1 MTLKKYE
8 KSSKKKSGVS
18 LESSPKPGEKSLKNG
33 HIQRTCWDIFFFLG
47 QKKSGPS
54 PFAPEISWVAFAP
67 SEPVAPK
74 RLVGIHCS
82 VIEMGTAWDFAHC
95 LTVEVPNSM
104 HPGGEKP
111 AFRSERSA
119 ATTTKHTVQQAKTS
133 AQGWGNW
140 QHGADLKL
148 SSFNW
153 SWLYLQEWIFLPTR
167 PSLMMSSMMFANYG
181 KMPVWM
187 FHREK
192 ARRLPVLFRWNWIL
206 SDLHEES

>member
-1 MTLKKYE
+1 M
-8 KSSKKKSGVS
+8 KKKS
-18 LESSPKPGEKSLKNG
+18 KKNLVF
-33 HIQRTCWDIFFFLG
+33 HWRVHPNLVKKASKMAIFKELVGTFSFLAR
-47 QKKSGPS
+47 KKSGPS
-54 PFAPEISWVAFAP
+54 PF
-67 SEPVAPK
+67 
-74 RLVGIHCS
+74 C
-82 VIEMGTAWDFAHC
+82 AWDFMSGIRTFRAGGTETTGWHPLLSHWDGHRLRLRSLFNSGSPKFHASGGVFC
-95 LTVEVPNSM
+95 LEA
-104 HPGGEKP
+104 KDL
-111 AFRSERSA
+111 RQ
-119 ATTTKHTVQQAKTS
+119 TTTKQTVQQAKTS

-206 SDLHEES
+206 SDLHEEF